1 MLENRKFLE
10 WRKAYQDA
18 VAETDSRKVPA
29 AIAAAEDIIR
39 LRIEV
44 LPGSPNERGE
54 RLQIHDALNELRHM
68 KQDRVHSGSNR

>member
-10 WRKAYQDA
+10 WRKLYQDA
-18 VAETDSRKVPA
+18 VAETDSRKLPA

-54 RLQIHDALNELRHM
+54 RLAIHDALNDLRHM
-68 KQDRVHSGSNR
+68 KHGHAHSGTNR